1 MQWVAVIP
9 QLPPSDGHL
18 RRKAIEGSILG
29 QKL

>member
-9 QLPPSDGHL
+9 QLPPSDSPL